1 MEKQIL
7 TEKEKEYLSCII
19 KPFRDRI
26 RTICKI
32 SYDDCIQIVY
42 SVNSISSRHKDDYC
56 SLPRF
61 DESMM
66 YIGMQPNKQYTLEEL
81 GL

>member
-7 TEKEKEYLSCII
+7 TEKEREYIACLI

-26 RTICKI
+26 RTIYKV
-32 SYDDCIQIVY
+32 SYDDCIQIRY
-42 SVNSISSRHKDDYC
+42 SVKSISSRQKDDYC

-66 YIGMQPNKQYTLEEL
+66 YIGMKPNKQYTLEEL